1 MIYVSK
7 GFATNQL
14 TVIESESNDFQ
25 TIVNSKVMKFKDAAL
40 LDAIKRSQAYYFI
53 AGELSEPIRKNNNLL
68 SKSIITLD
76 YDDLQ
81 LAEEEFKFH
90 LLSKI
95 NALKFYAYPS
105 ISHGLK
111 GTRFRVIIP
120 TDRPYT
126 QNESSTVIRFI
137 TSHIGLPYDESS
149 ETWSQL
155 QGLKCSFES
164 EEEFNNKCIYNEG
177 IGLLKVDNALKKMAE
192 RKPKEQQKKEI
203 SFNTAYKNTKKY
215 TASFMEEL
223 IAGVDEGN
231 RDNWIT
237 QKFGKMLSLGFDY
250 TSAYEWIELINRE
263 FVRPPLPDKD
273 INRIVL
279 SIASKEKRK
288 MEKAREG

>member
-7 GFATNQL
+7 GFGSNKL
-14 TVIESESNDFQ
+14 TVIKSESSDFQ
-25 TIVNSKVMKFKDAAL
+25 TIINSKVTTFKDAAL

-53 AGELSEPIRKNNNLL
+53 AGELSEPIRKNDNVL

-81 LAEEEFKFH
+81 LTEEEFKFH

-155 QGLKCSFES
+155 QGLKCTFES
-164 EEEFNNKCIYNEG
+164 EEAFNDKCIYNEG
-177 IGLLKVDNALKKMAE
+177 IGFLKVDNSLQKMAE
-192 RKPKEQQKKEI
+192 KQKKQTKEVYKVN
-203 SFNTAYKNTKKY
+203 SNNTMRSKKY
-215 TASFMEEL
+215 TAVLLEEIVQGIQESERNVWLTKITGKL
-223 IAGVDEGN
+223 IALGMEPMEAYQF
-231 RDNWIT
+231 IT
-237 QKFGKMLSLGFDY
+237 VINEKF
-250 TSAYEWIELINRE
+250 IQ
-263 FVRPPLPDKD
+263 PPLPDREVNTIFK
-273 INRIVL
+273 
-279 SIASKEKRK
+279 SILKRESQK
-288 MEKAREG
+288 REVVV

>member
-7 GFATNQL
+7 GFGTNKL
-14 TVIESESNDFQ
+14 TVIKSESSDFQ
-25 TIVNSKVMKFKDAAL
+25 TIINSKVTTFKDAAL

-53 AGELSEPIRKNNNLL
+53 AGELSEPIRKNDNVL

-81 LAEEEFKFH
+81 LTEEEFKFH

-105 ISHGLK
+105 ISHCLK

-155 QGLKCSFES
+155 QGLKCTFES
-164 EEEFNNKCIYNEG
+164 EEAFNDKCIYNEG
-177 IGLLKVDNALKKMAE
+177 ISLLKVDNALQKMAE
-192 RKPKEQQKKEI
+192 KQQKQSKEVYKVN
-203 SFNTAYKNTKKY
+203 SNNTMRSKKY
-215 TASFMEEL
+215 TAVLLEEIVQGIQESERNVWLTKITGKL
-223 IAGVDEGN
+223 IALGMEPTEAYQF
-231 RDNWIT
+231 IT
-237 QKFGKMLSLGFDY
+237 V
-250 TSAYEWIELINRE
+250 INE
-263 FVRPPLPDKD
+263 NFIQPPLPDREVNTIFK
-273 INRIVL
+273 
-279 SIASKEKRK
+279 SILKRESQK
-288 MEKAREG
+288 REVVV

>member
-7 GFATNQL
+7 GFGSNKL
-14 TVIESESNDFQ
+14 TVIKSESSDFQ
-25 TIVNSKVMKFKDAAL
+25 TIINSKVTTFKDAAL

-53 AGELSEPIRKNNNLL
+53 AGELSEPIRKNDNVL

-81 LAEEEFKFH
+81 LTEEEFKFH

-155 QGLKCSFES
+155 QGLKCTFES
-164 EEEFNNKCIYNEG
+164 EEAFNDKCIYNEG
-177 IGLLKVDNALKKMAE
+177 IGFLKVDNSLQKMAE
-192 RKPKEQQKKEI
+192 KQKKQTKEVYKVN
-203 SFNTAYKNTKKY
+203 SNNTMRSKKY
-215 TASFMEEL
+215 TAVLLEEIVQGIQESERNVWLTKITGKL
-223 IAGVDEGN
+223 IALGMEPMEAYQF
-231 RDNWIT
+231 IT
-237 QKFGKMLSLGFDY
+237 VINEKF
-250 TSAYEWIELINRE
+250 IQ
-263 FVRPPLPDKD
+263 PPLPDREVNTIFK
-273 INRIVL
+273 
-279 SIASKEKRK
+279 SILKRESQK
-288 MEKAREG
+288 REVAV

>member
-1 MIYVSK
+1 MIYLSK
-7 GFATNQL
+7 GFNTNRLQ
-14 TVIESESNDFQ
+14 VIESKNDFM
-25 TIVNSKVMKFKDAAL
+25 TIVNSKVTLFNSNDDIEK
-40 LDAIKRSQAYYFI
+40 IKRNQAYFFI
-53 AGELSEPIRKNNNLL
+53 AGNLSEPIRNNDTVL
-68 SKSIITLD
+68 SKTLVVLD
-76 YDDLQ
+76 YDDLDMT
-81 LAEEEFKFH
+81 EEAFKAH
-90 LLSKI
+90 LLNKI

-105 ISHGLK
+105 ISNGIK
-111 GTRFRVIIP
+111 GVRFRVVIDV
-120 TDRPYT
+120 DRPFT
-126 QNESSTVIRFI
+126 KEESKPLIQFI
-137 TSHIGLPYDESS
+137 TSHIGLSYDESS

-177 IGLLKVDNALKKMAE
+177 IGLLKVDNALKRMAE
-192 RKPKEQQKKEI
+192 RKPKEQQKKAI